1 MTQIY
6 KWKMKIWLYFLIAVL
21 AIPAQAQLVTIGT
34 GTLTNGNTGY
44 PSPYGNYYW
53 GSRHQFL
60 ILASEITAVGGA
72 AGNIS
77 SLGFNVSTNTTS
89 QGLITC
95 SSYELNGFTIKIKMT
110 SATALAATFDDVGL
124 TTVHSVTSYTD
135 VNGWNTH
142 PFSNNFAWNGTSN
155 ILVDVCF
162 NNTCYNYNSVVFQ
175 SNTAFTSSVY
185 RYADAAGNCTNT
197 AITSINQRPNMRL
210 NIIGGGGGAVL
221 PPIANFYP
229 SQATVTSTPND
240 TVWINSPYDLVST
253 STNTTRSFW
262 DLPNEATLLPG
273 YSRSNVGSTTQ
284 QYIDTAK
291 YSQKFRYMFGRRGF
305 WPVRLLA
312 INDMKRD
319 SLRDSIVKFIWV
331 DTPSTAPKPNFF
343 AARRKVGIGDY
354 ASLVDITSGGP
365 FQWYWTFEPQC
376 NLCTTPPYFN
386 NFFAGATDQNP
397 LFFGGDPGKFTICL
411 QAWNDRGWDTICKKD
426 YIEVINSINVCSGS
440 GAAKSSE
447 KEGFMFG
454 PSGSGLSYTRS
465 QVTGCP
471 GFLIE
476 PCADSIV
483 LWVERVKMLPT
494 DTLVIHN
501 GLTAA
506 SPVLYKL
513 GGSNLNL
520 LPNSILQNGIR
531 GGSRLFVRFQL
542 GTGAVPP
549 TYDSAGFSI
558 RWEALPASYG
568 KPTAAIVVQD
578 TVFSLQPV
586 SYTSVSTG
594 NLMQYSWDTD
604 GNGIYDSTGANV
616 NRTFLITTPSYKKV
630 CLVAYNCIGSDTTC
644 KFVLF
649 LPTTQKPTPRL
660 MADKVQGFN
669 TDTFRFTDLSL
680 YGPSSWK
687 WTFTPGTAQFLM
699 GTSSTSKN
707 PIMRFTQRTKYTVKL
722 VATNAY
728 GPDSITITDYVNI
741 GAYDEPQCLSDI
753 NLADGSIGI
762 SRVRLVSGIDTTT
775 NPTNP
780 CYQIVGG
787 NQSANLYR
795 GKKHAVSVT
804 RPSISATSMSPMDRK
819 AWIDFNMDG
828 LFTNDELVLSD
839 MNAQVLTKT
848 DTINVSS
855 TQRLGS
861 TRMRVGVTYAN
872 TQLNPSV
879 TFLGAFRDYVVNFPQ
894 DTVRPVASLNGG
906 TSINTE
912 INKPYVD
919 PGVTAFDNIEGD
931 ISTKYEVI
939 GSVDNT
945 KVGPNYLKYLVRDYY
960 NNICDTLR
968 RTVFV
973 VLNQTGPT
981 LTLTPPTQV
990 YVEVYNK
997 YTEPGFEAKDN
1008 QGNIITNQVITSSNL
1023 DTSKL
1028 GVYDLKY
1035 TVIDAFGMSAI
1046 GSRAVTVGD
1055 TTSPIV
1061 EPKSIP
1067 YVQQVGSAIDLTNV
1081 VNVSDNYWPAS
1092 FLTLTVQ
1099 GSVDVNSVGVYF
1111 VKYVAR
1117 DNSGNLSKEVTA
1129 RIEVKDTKAPT
1140 VTLNGITPY
1149 THEVKTAFN
1158 DPGVLVTDNYWPA
1171 NTVVVTKKGAVNT
1184 NVLGEYTI
1192 WYIAT
1197 DPSGNKDSISR
1208 LVKVIDQTKPRVD
1221 LLNINE
1227 VNLQRWHEYVDAPVA
1242 LVDNYNT
1249 DAQMRGTLVTVNSL
1263 PKNAAGN
1270 YFGDG
1275 VGLFSIRYKVTD
1287 LSGNVS
1293 AEATRTINV
1302 LESTGINN
1310 VMNIDKLMSVYP
1322 NPSNGLF
1329 NMRLADIQS
1338 QDVQVIVYD
1347 MLGKVIHQQIMKGNN
1362 MQVQELDLSGAPKG
1376 FYLLRVQ
1383 SGDHVYS
1390 RKIQVN

>member
-34 GTLTNGNTGY
+34 GTVTNTNTGY
-44 PSPYGNYYW
+44 PTPYGNYYW
-53 GSRHQFL
+53 GSRSQFL
-60 ILASEITAVGGA
+60 ILASEISAQGGT
-72 AGNIS
+72 AGNIT
-77 SLGFNVSTNTTS
+77 SLGFNVSSSTTS
-89 QGLITC
+89 QGLLTC
-95 SSYELNGFTIKIKMT
+95 GSYELNGFTIKMKMT
-110 SATALAATFDDVGL
+110 SATTLPATFDGAGL

-142 PFSNNFAWNGTSN
+142 PFSSNFAWNGTSN

-162 NNTCYNYNSVVFQ
+162 NNTCYNFNAIVFQ
-175 SNTAFTSSVY
+175 TNTTFTSAVF
-185 RYADAAGNCTNT
+185 RWADATGNCTDA
-197 AITSINQRPNMRL
+197 AISSGTQRPNMRL
-210 NIIGGGGGAVL
+210 NIIGSGGGQVL
-221 PPIANFYP
+221 PPIANFFP
-229 SQATVTSTPND
+229 SQATTSSIPND

-253 STNTTRSFW
+253 STNATRSFW
-262 DLPNEATLLPG
+262 DLPNESNLVPG
-273 YSRSNVGSTTQ
+273 YSRNNLAWTSQ

-291 YSQKFRYMFGRRGF
+291 YSQRFRYNFTRRGF

-312 INDMKRD
+312 VNDAKRD
-319 SLRDSIVKFIWV
+319 SLRDSIVKYIWV

-343 AARRKVGIGDY
+343 SARRKIGIGDY

-365 FQWYWTFEPQC
+365 FQWYWTFDPAC

-386 NFFAGATDQNP
+386 NFFAGPTDQNP

-426 YIEVINSINVCSGS
+426 YIEVINSINICSGS
-440 GAAKSSE
+440 GASKSSE

-454 PSGSGLSYTRS
+454 PSGAGLSYTRS

-471 GFLIE
+471 GFLLE

-483 LWVERVKMLPT
+483 LWVDRIKMLPS

-501 GLTAA
+501 GISAGA
-506 SPVLYKL
+506 PVLRKI
-513 GGSNLNL
+513 GGANVNL
-520 LPNSILQNGIR
+520 LPISIIQNGIR

-542 GTGAVPP
+542 GTATVPTP
-549 TYDSAGFSI
+549 YDSAGFSI
-558 RWEALPASYG
+558 RWEALPATYG
-568 KPTAAIVVQD
+568 KPTASMIVQD

-586 SYTSVSTG
+586 SYTSTSTG

-604 GNGIYDSTGANV
+604 GNGIYDSSAASV

-630 CLVAYNCIGSDTTC
+630 CLVAYNCVGSDTTC

-649 LPTTQKPTPRL
+649 LPTTQKPTPRFV
-660 MADKVQGFN
+660 ADKVQGFN
-669 TDTFRFTDLSL
+669 TDTFRFKDLSL

-687 WTFTPGTAQFLM
+687 WTFTPGTAQYLM

-707 PIMRFTQRTKYTVKL
+707 PVMRFTQRTKYTVKL
-722 VATNAY
+722 VATNFY
-728 GPDSITITDYVNI
+728 GPDSVTVVDYVNI

-762 SRVRLVSGIDTTT
+762 SRVRLVAGIDTTT
-775 NPTNP
+775 NAYNP
-780 CYQIVGG
+780 CYQLVGG
-787 NQSANLYR
+787 LQAANLYR
-795 GKKHAVSVT
+795 GKKHPVSIT
-804 RPSISATSMSPMDRK
+804 RPATTSPMDRK
-819 AWIDFNMDG
+819 VWVDFNMDG

-848 DTINVSS
+848 DTINVGS
-855 TQRLGS
+855 TQPLGS
-861 TRMRVGVTYAN
+861 TRMRVGVTYAG

-879 TFLGAFRDYVVNFPQ
+879 TFLGTFRDYVVNFPM
-894 DTVRPVASLNGG
+894 DTVRPVASLNGA
-906 TSINTE
+906 TTINTE
-912 INKPYVD
+912 IHKTYVD
-919 PGVTAFDNIEGD
+919 PGVTALDNIEGNV
-931 ISTKYEVI
+931 SNKYEVI
-939 GSVDNT
+939 GTVDT
-945 KVGPNYLKYLVRDYY
+945 SKVGPNYLKYIVRDFY
-960 NNICDTLR
+960 NNTCDTLR

-981 LTLTPPTQV
+981 LTLNPPTQV

-997 YTEPGFEAKDN
+997 YIEPGFIAKDN
-1008 QGNIITNQVITSSNL
+1008 QGNPITNQVIINTNL
-1023 DTSKL
+1023 DTSRL
-1028 GVYDLKY
+1028 GSYNMKY
-1035 TVIDAFGMSAI
+1035 TVVDAFGMSAI
-1046 GSRAVTVGD
+1046 GSRTIVVGD
-1055 TTSPIV
+1055 TTSPMV
-1061 EPKSIP
+1061 TPKSSP
-1067 YVQQVGSAIDLTNV
+1067 YIQQVGSAIDLTKV
-1081 VNVSDNYWPAS
+1081 VDVTDNYWPSS
-1092 FLTLTVQ
+1092 FLSLTIQ

-1117 DNSGNLSKEVTA
+1117 DNTGNLSKEVTV
-1129 RIEVKDTKAPT
+1129 RIDVKDTKAPT
-1140 VTLNGITPY
+1140 VVLNGITPMS
-1149 THEVKTAFN
+1149 HEVKTTFA
-1158 DPGVLVTDNYWPA
+1158 DPGVLVNDNYWPA
-1171 NTVVVTKKGAVNT
+1171 NTVVVTKKGTVNT
-1184 NVLGEYTI
+1184 NVLGDYTI

-1208 LVKVIDQTKPRVD
+1208 LVKVVDQTKPRVD
-1221 LLNINE
+1221 LLNITE
-1227 VNLQRWHEYVDAPVA
+1227 VNLPRWHEYVDAPVA

-1249 DAQMRGTLVTVNSL
+1249 DGQMRNSLVVINSL

-1270 YFGDG
+1270 YFGD
-1275 VGLFSIRYKVTD
+1275 VAGLFSVRYRVTD

-1302 LESTGINN
+1302 LEATGLNN

-1329 NMRLADIQS
+1329 NMRLADAQS
-1338 QDVQVIVYD
+1338 QDVRVLVYD
-1347 MLGKVIHQQIMKGNN
+1347 MLGKVVHQQTMKGNN
-1362 MQVQELDLSGAPKG
+1362 LQVQELDLTGSPKG

-1383 SGDHVYS
+1383 SGDQVYS